1 MDEILRNILATVI
14 TKEVF
19 IAQQPKKL
27 LLDIDNGTGFKI
39 KVYKTLDLMCLLK
52 RC

>member
-27 LLDIDNGTGFKI
+27 LLDIDNALKLKSI
-39 KVYKTLDLMCLLK
+39 KPLT
-52 RC
+52 